1 MIKRKI
7 GILALVMVILL
18 TACQTGPV
26 TNSENT
32 ITDASGRQ
40 LEIAENADELTISS
54 AYAVSV
60 PFLLALDL
68 TDRVD
73 GINLKSKLWTAD
85 PNLDEA
91 DSVGRGVVDLEKL
104 AELDSDT
111 LIHRIGDSDTIEA
124 VENLGIEV
132 LTIEA
137 ENYDQLITTIE
148 NMGAFYGADEKAD
161 EVIHMLNDKFDHIED
176 LVAQIPEEERV
187 TAIVLGSEPGKAATA
202 DMMQTWMLDKAGAI
216 TAVDGLQGS
225 EVWPNIGVETVLS
238 LDPEVIFLTGSSAME
253 YSVDDLLSDPA
264 WQATKAVKSG
274 RVYQMPAKID
284 GWDLPGVN
292 VAMGTYYMVYML
304 YPDLITTEEMQA
316 EVDAY
321 YTYIFGQTFDKDFL
335 GYDLER
341 QP

>member
-1 MIKRKI
+1 
-7 GILALVMVILL
+7 
-18 TACQTGPV
+18 
-26 TNSENT
+26 
-32 ITDASGRQ
+32 
-40 LEIAENADELTISS
+40 
-54 AYAVSV
+54 
-60 PFLLALDL
+60 
-68 TDRVD
+68 
-73 GINLKSKLWTAD
+73 
-85 PNLDEA
+85 
-91 DSVGRGVVDLEKL
+91 
-104 AELDSDT
+104 
-111 LIHRIGDSDTIEA
+111 
-124 VENLGIEV
+124 
-132 LTIEA
+132 
-137 ENYDQLITTIE
+137 
-148 NMGAFYGADEKAD
+148 
-161 EVIHMLNDKFDHIED
+161 MLNDKFDHIED